1 MSDAINRELQT
12 LKSERRMD
20 ELALKGYQWS
30 IAQELKGAMGKDMKD
45 VLEGKK
51 KVSFSLWERIKN
63 KIRASLWNLS

>member
-30 IAQELKGAMGKDMKD
+30 IAQELKGTMGKDMKD

>member
-63 KIRASLWNLS
+63 KIRALLWNLG